1 MQDSGCLIRNG
12 NCLHFSSNCI
22 HPRFFGGVCV
32 AHHFSYLCWFFLCLF
47 VFVVSYVFVFL
58 SSLCLMFLC
67 LFVFVV
73 SYVLCLFVFVVS
85 YAFVFICLRCVLCF
99 CVCLSSLCLMFLCLF
114 VFVVSYVSRVSGL
127 SIIDTHFVFI
137 ELLFLAKATTFKL

>member
-47 VFVVSYVFVFL
+47 VFVVSYVFVFVCL
-58 SSLCLMFLC
+58 RCVLCFWC

-73 SYVLCLFVFVVS
+73 SYVFVFV
-85 YAFVFICLRCVLCF
+85 CLRCVLCF

>member
-73 SYVLCLFVFVVS
+73 SYVFVFV
-85 YAFVFICLRCVLCF
+85 CLRCVLCF
-99 CVCLSSLCLMFLCLF
+99 CVCLSSLCLMFPVSLDCLLLILTSF
-114 VFVVSYVSRVSGL
+114 L
-127 SIIDTHFVFI
+127 SNFYF
-137 ELLFLAKATTFKL
+137 

>member
-47 VFVVSYVFVFL
+47 VFVVSYVFVFICL
-58 SSLCLMFLC
+58 RCVLC
-67 LFVFVV
+67 FVFV
-73 SYVLCLFVFVVS
+73 
-85 YAFVFICLRCVLCF
+85 CLRCVLCF
-99 CVCLSSLCLMFLCLF
+99 CVYLSSLCLMFLCLF